1 MEVENKSIEI
11 KTNGKTLIIR
21 NHILDRYI
29 SYFVK
34 RQLDENFHEKNLAM
48 YTMGIKFE
56 NEIILNDQTTINDF
70 DITMSS
76 ILTEENGKNYCK
88 VTYNFST
95 SNLINI
101 NVDLSQ
107 YAGKKITA
115 LGFTGSDET
124 ELWAYVDLS
133 NYSLVLG
140 AEGNLAITRV
150 DMIKSDFELVDF
162 DPTNEISFLTHLS
175 PSMQIEYYVKLHSVG
190 IGYTPNSMI
199 EEYIIGQDVDINYD
213 DNSYELTIFKGLKY
227 DIHPSTSSYPLTTKY
242 PLKESNYGESLY
254 PDESVFPEENLYPL
268 GGGEYM
274 YIFFNYVTRL
284 RIDESEYLEVTY
296 STSKYNNN
304 YGNIKIKTLYERE
317 V

>member
-56 NEIILNDQTTINDF
+56 NEITLNDQTTINDF
-70 DITMSS
+70 DVTMIAIAS
-76 ILTEENGKNYCK
+76 EEYGKNYCK
-88 VTYNFST
+88 ATYSFST
-95 SNLINI
+95 SNLINVDI
-101 NVDLSQ
+101 DLSQ

-115 LGFTGSDET
+115 LGFTGKEET

-140 AEGNLAITRV
+140 ADGNLTITRV
-150 DMIKSDFELVDF
+150 DMITSDFELMNY
-162 DPTNEISFLTHLS
+162 DPSDEAHFLVHLS
-175 PSMQIEYYVKLHSVG
+175 PSMRYAGYVRLYSVG
-190 IGYTPNSMI
+190 LGYTANSII
-199 EEYIIGQDVDINYD
+199 EEYKIGEDIDVEYN
-213 DNSYELTIFKGLKY
+213 DNSYELTILKSLKY
-227 DIHPSTSSYPLTTKY
+227 DIHPSTSSYPLTIRY

-254 PDESVFPEENLYPL
+254 PDESIFPDENLYPL
-268 GGGEYM
+268 GGGEYK
-274 YIFFNYVTRL
+274 YIFFGYL
-284 RIDESEYLEVTY
+284 WKFAGDESGLETVTH
-296 STSKYNNN
+296 TVKYNND
-304 YGNIKIKTLYERE
+304 YGHIKIKTLYERE